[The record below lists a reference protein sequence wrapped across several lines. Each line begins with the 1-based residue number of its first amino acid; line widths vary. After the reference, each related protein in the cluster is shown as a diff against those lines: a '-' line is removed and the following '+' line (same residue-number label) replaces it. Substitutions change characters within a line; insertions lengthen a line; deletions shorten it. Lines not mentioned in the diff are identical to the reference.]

1 MRPTAPSAA
10 AFSDRKSLRTVGWS
24 QLEPWQQDNP
34 GITTGYRRLT
44 HSWKGCL
51 ESLYWW
57 HNETVNV
64 WSHLLGALAILA
76 IYTLFYL
83 IPQHGSHLLEVHT
96 PVEPFNHTSQSNVK
110 TSDVI
115 LFRVFLL
122 GAFVCFA
129 CSALFHS
136 SLCHSEKIAKA
147 LNRVDYFGILVL
159 GTVNYFPTFH
169 YAFFCAPQLRS
180 LYIALMSISGSAGIY
195 LSCSPTYGTPAY
207 RRMRT
212 YTFFACGMVAIVP
225 LVHAVCR
232 NGWKETSASTSFGW
246 LLLEVV
252 FYVGGAILYS
262 ERWPE
267 YIWPGRFDL
276 IGSSHQIF
284 HICSLLAVLSHYAA
298 ISDGFRYWHSER
310 GGICL

>member
-1 MRPTAPSAA
+1 MHPTTSPTAC
-10 AFSDRKSLRTVGWS
+10 SDLKSLRTVGWS

-44 HSWKGCL
+44 YSWKGCY

-64 WSHLLGALAILA
+64 WSHLLGALAILG
-76 IYTLFYL
+76 IYALL
-83 IPQHGSHLLEVHT
+83 IIPQYNFHLFEVDA
-96 PVEPFNHTSQSNVK
+96 SNVK

-122 GAFVCFA
+122 GAFVCFT
-129 CSALFHS
+129 CSVMFHS
-136 SLCHSEKIAKA
+136 SLCHSEKVAKV
-147 LNRVDYFGILVL
+147 LNRVDYFGIFVL

-169 YAFFCAPQLRS
+169 YAFFCAPQLRN

-212 YTFFACGMVAIVP
+212 YTYFACGMVTVIP
-225 LVHAVCR
+225 LAHAVFR
-232 NGWKETSASTSFGW
+232 NGWKETSAATSFTW

-267 YIWPGRFDL
+267 CMWPGRFDL
-276 IGSSHQIF
+276 VGSSHQIF
-284 HICSLLAVLSHYAA
+284 HVCSLLAVLSHYMAV
-298 ISDGFRYWHSER
+298 SEGFRYWHAQR
-310 GGICL
+310 GGVCV